1 MYSHAIFC
9 IFVSLGIPTKK
20 NRLSTTEYSLPI
32 PITHLDTITTSNL
45 QFILPIK
52 YIWYLHRLSVSH
64 NEIFKCVIFTIW
76 KQQMMMKLC
85 YVVADSIYMFL
96 KKSEKELFN
105 SHKQVMICF
114 CLNERYG
121 IITVLQKHVN
131 WLELPDA
138 PYHQWTSCFSII
150 KYTI

>member
-1 MYSHAIFC
+1 MCNFHY
-9 IFVSLGIPTKK
+9 LK
-20 NRLSTTEYSLPI
+20 TTNDDEVMLCSCM
-32 PITHLDTITTSNL
+32 
-45 QFILPIK
+45 Q
-52 YIWYLHRLSVSH
+52 YIHV
-64 NEIFKCVIFTIW
+64 FK
-76 KQQMMMKLC
+76 
-85 YVVADSIYMFL
+85 
-96 KKSEKELFN
+96 KKSEKVLFN

-121 IITVLQKHVN
+121 IITVLLKHVN